1 MMDLPKNHFKARLL
15 LGEQQIG
22 LWHSITGSMVSE
34 ALAGTGFDWLVIDTE
49 HSLTDVPD
57 TLAMMQAM
65 APYPVSP
72 VVRPA
77 ANDPVLIKRLLDLGV
92 QTLVVPYVQNAAEAQ
107 AAVSAMRYPP
117 RGIRGVAGLTRAGRF
132 GAVAGYTARAEQE
145 LCLIVQVE
153 TAEALA
159 QIEAIAA
166 VDGVDGLFIG
176 PSDLAASMGHPGAP
190 GHPAVVAA
198 IEDAITRIVAAGK
211 PAGIL
216 TLDAAFARRCMAL
229 GTTFTALGMDIHI
242 LVQGARKLASD
253 FRS

>member
-1 MMDLPKNHFKARLL
+1 MMDLPKNHFKARLKA
-15 LGEQQIG
+15 GEQQFG
-22 LWHSITGSMVSE
+22 LWNSITGSMVAE

-65 APYPVSP
+65 AGYPVSP

-77 ANDPVLIKRLLDLGV
+77 ANDAVLIKRLLDLGA
-92 QTLVVPYVQNAAEAQ
+92 QTLVVPYVQNATEAL
-107 AAVSAMRYPP
+107 AAVTAMRYPP

-132 GAVAGYTARAEQE
+132 GAVANYTARAEEE

-159 QIEAIAA
+159 EIEAIAS

-198 IEDAITRIVAAGK
+198 IEDAISRILAAGK

-216 TLDAAFARRCMAL
+216 TLDPAFARRCIAL
-229 GTTFTALGMDIHI
+229 GTTFTALGMDIHL
-242 LVQGARKLASD
+242 LVQGARRLAAD
-253 FRS
+253 FRG

>member
-1 MMDLPKNHFKARLL
+1 MDLPKNHFKARLRA
-15 LGEQQIG
+15 GEQQIG
-22 LWHSITGSMVSE
+22 LWHSITGPMVSE

-57 TLAMMQAM
+57 TLVMMQAM
-65 APYPVSP
+65 AGYPVSP

-77 ANDPVLIKRLLDLGV
+77 ANDAVLIKRLLDLGA

-117 RGIRGVAGLTRAGRF
+117 HGIRGVAGLTRAGRF

-153 TAEALA
+153 TVEALGE
-159 QIEAIAA
+159 IEAIAA

-216 TLDAAFARRCMAL
+216 TLDAAFARRCMTL
-229 GTTFTALGMDIHI
+229 GTTFTAVGMDIQI
-242 LVQGARKLASD
+242 LVQGARKLAGD
-253 FRS
+253 FRG

>member
-1 MMDLPKNHFKARLL
+1 MELPKNHFKARLKA
-15 LGEQQIG
+15 GQQQIG
-22 LWHSITGSMVSE
+22 LWNSITGSLVSE
-34 ALAGTGFDWLVIDTE
+34 ALAGAGFDWLVIDTE

-77 ANDPVLIKRLLDLGV
+77 ANDAVLIKRLLDLGA

-107 AAVSAMRYPP
+107 AAVTAMRYPP
-117 RGIRGVAGLTRAGRF
+117 HGIRGVAGLTRAGRF
-132 GAVAGYTARAEQE
+132 GAVAGYTARAAEE

-153 TAEALA
+153 TSEALA
-159 QIEAIAA
+159 EIDAIAA

-198 IEDAITRIVAAGK
+198 IEDAIRRIVAAGK

-216 TLDAAFARRCMAL
+216 TLDQTFARRCMEL
-229 GTTFTALGMDIHI
+229 GTTFTAVGMDIQI
-242 LVQGARKLASD
+242 LVQGARKLAAD
-253 FRS
+253 FRA

>member
-1 MMDLPKNHFKARLL
+1 MMDLPKNHFKARLNA
-15 LGEQQIG
+15 GQQQIG

-34 ALAGTGFDWLVIDTE
+34 ALAGAGFDWLVIDTE

-57 TLAMMQAM
+57 TLAMMQGM
-65 APYPVSP
+65 AGYPVSP

-77 ANDPVLIKRLLDLGV
+77 ANDAVLIKRLLDLGA

-107 AAVSAMRYPP
+107 AAVTAMRYPP

-153 TAEALA
+153 TSEACA

-216 TLDAAFARRCMAL
+216 TLDAGFARRCIAL
-229 GTTFTALGMDIHI
+229 GTTFTAVGMDIQI

-253 FRS
+253 FRG

>member
-1 MMDLPKNHFKARLL
+1 MMDLPKNHFKARLNA
-15 LGEQQIG
+15 GQQQIG

-34 ALAGTGFDWLVIDTE
+34 ALAGAGFDWLVIDTE

-57 TLAMMQAM
+57 TLSMMQGM
-65 APYPVSP
+65 AGYPVSP

-77 ANDPVLIKRLLDLGV
+77 ANDAVLIKRLLDLGA

-107 AAVSAMRYPP
+107 AAVTAMRYPP

-132 GAVAGYTARAEQE
+132 GAVANYTARAEQE

-153 TAEALA
+153 TSEACA

-216 TLDAAFARRCMAL
+216 TLDAGFARRCIAL
-229 GTTFTALGMDIHI
+229 GTTFTAVGMDIQI

-253 FRS
+253 FRG

>member
-1 MMDLPKNHFKARLL
+1 MDLPTNRFKARLRA
-15 LGEQQIG
+15 GEQQIG
-22 LWHSITGSMVSE
+22 LWNSVTGSLVSE
-34 ALAGTGFDWLVIDTE
+34 ALAGAGFDWIVIDTE

-65 APYPVSP
+65 AAYPVSP

-77 ANDPVLIKRLLDLGV
+77 ANDAVLIKRLLDLGA
-92 QTLVVPYVQNAAEAQ
+92 QTLVVPYVQNAAEAR

-132 GAVAGYTARAEQE
+132 GAVAGYTARAEEE

-153 TAEALA
+153 TLEALA
-159 QIEAIAA
+159 EIEAIAA

-198 IEDAITRIVAAGK
+198 VEDAITRIVAAGK

-216 TLDAAFARRCMAL
+216 TLDQDFARRCMDL
-229 GTTFTALGMDIHI
+229 GTTFTAVGMDIQI
-242 LVQGARKLASD
+242 LVQGARKLATD
-253 FRS
+253 FRA

>member
-1 MMDLPKNHFKARLL
+1 MMDLPKNHFKARLV

-22 LWHSITGSMVSE
+22 LWNSITGSMVAE

-77 ANDPVLIKRLLDLGV
+77 ANDAVLIKRLLDLGA

-117 RGIRGVAGLTRAGRF
+117 RGIRGVAGLTRAVRF
-132 GAVAGYTARAEQE
+132 GAVAGYTARAEEE

-159 QIEAIAA
+159 QIGAIAA

-190 GHPAVVAA
+190 GHPAVVTA

-229 GTTFTALGMDIHI
+229 GTTFTAVGMDIQI
-242 LVQGARKLASD
+242 LVQGARKLAGD
-253 FRS
+253 FRG

>member
-1 MMDLPKNHFKARLL
+1 MMELPKNHFKARLRA
-15 LGEQQIG
+15 GEQQIG
-22 LWHSITGSMVSE
+22 LWTSITGSMVSE
-34 ALAGTGFDWLVIDTE
+34 ALAGTGFDWLVIDNE
-49 HSLTDVPD
+49 HSQTDVPD

-77 ANDPVLIKRLLDLGV
+77 ANDAVLIKRLLDLGA

-117 RGIRGVAGLTRAGRF
+117 RGIRGVAGITRAGRF
-132 GAVAGYTARAEQE
+132 GAIAAYIARAEEE

-153 TAEALA
+153 TAEALT
-159 QIEAIAA
+159 QIEAIAV

-190 GHPAVVAA
+190 DHPAVVTA

-216 TLDAAFARRCMAL
+216 ALDAPFARRCMAL
-229 GTTFTALGMDIHI
+229 GTTLTAVGMDIHI
-242 LVQGARKLASD
+242 LVQGARKLAAD
-253 FRS
+253 FRG

>member
-1 MMDLPKNHFKARLL
+1 MMDLPKNHFKARLKA
-15 LGEQQIG
+15 GEQQFG
-22 LWHSITGSMVSE
+22 LWNSITGSMVAE

-65 APYPVSP
+65 AGYPVSP

-77 ANDPVLIKRLLDLGV
+77 ANDAVLIKRLLDLGA
-92 QTLVVPYVQNAAEAQ
+92 QTLVVPYVQNATEAL
-107 AAVSAMRYPP
+107 AAVTAMRYPP

-132 GAVAGYTARAEQE
+132 GAVANYTARAEEE

-159 QIEAIAA
+159 EIEAIAA

-198 IEDAITRIVAAGK
+198 IEDAISRILAAGK

-216 TLDAAFARRCMAL
+216 TLDPAFARRCIAL
-229 GTTFTALGMDIHI
+229 GTTFTALGMDIHL
-242 LVQGARKLASD
+242 LVQGARRLAAD
-253 FRS
+253 FRG

>member
-1 MMDLPKNHFKARLL
+1 MTDLPKNHFKARLNA
-15 LGEQQIG
+15 GQQQIG

-34 ALAGTGFDWLVIDTE
+34 ALAGVGFDWLVIDTE

-57 TLAMMQAM
+57 TLSMMQGM
-65 APYPVSP
+65 AGYPVSP

-77 ANDPVLIKRLLDLGV
+77 ANDAVLIKRLLDLGA

-107 AAVSAMRYPP
+107 AAVTAMRYPP
-117 RGIRGVAGLTRAGRF
+117 HGIRGVAGLTRAGRF
-132 GAVAGYTARAEQE
+132 GAVANYTARAEQE

-153 TAEALA
+153 TSEACA

-216 TLDAAFARRCMAL
+216 TLDAGFARRCIAL
-229 GTTFTALGMDIHI
+229 GTTFTAVGMDIQI

-253 FRS
+253 FRG